1 MALHRSADPLLAV
14 KEGREAVAKE
24 RGTRATEVASNTMS
38 VWLMMV
44 TGSKAGA
51 TPLEALGRMSI

>member
-1 MALHRSADPLLAV
+1 MALQRSADPLLAV

-24 RGTRATEVASNTMS
+24 RRTRAMEVASNTML

-44 TGSKAGA
+44 MGLKAGA
-51 TPLEALGRMSI
+51 TPLEALGRTST